1 MKSSEFVSISDSD
14 RCKCVH
20 RQRINS
26 ESFKI
31 LTEGSSKA
39 PRRAVAVANYFTA
52 RAPPPKDIMAFGSV
66 LQLTQH
72 NIGESRGEGHVV
84 PCGPSVNEGFGAS
97 NSSSSSLGSIY
108 C

>member
-1 MKSSEFVSISDSD
+1 MCVVPRD
-14 RCKCVH
+14 RTKQV
-20 RQRINS
+20 
-26 ESFKI
+26 FKI

-72 NIGESRGEGHVV
+72 NIGEDWRGFRCANCNRCADGTTRQINQNTCNKGFTEESAEEH
-84 PCGPSVNEGFGAS
+84 NEQD
-97 NSSSSSLGSIY
+97 
-108 C
+108 

>member
-1 MKSSEFVSISDSD
+1 MCVVPRD
-14 RCKCVH
+14 RTKQV
-20 RQRINS
+20 
-26 ESFKI
+26 FKI

-72 NIGESRGEGHVV
+72 NIGEDGRGSEECIVIALCRRYYSPNQSDHVQ
-84 PCGPSVNEGFGAS
+84 
-97 NSSSSSLGSIY
+97 
-108 C
+108 